1 MHIHIV
7 TETHVDP
14 TIHRG
19 DYHIARDENHASE
32 IFHDLTA
39 LSLANSEQ
47 FVIRRIRINVPETYL
62 FEHRDLGTSG
72 AVLNYVSTRW
82 YGYTTEDADSE
93 FAPIP
98 VNR

>member
-7 TETHVDP
+7 TETHVNP
-14 TIHRG
+14 TVHRG
-19 DYHIARDENHASE
+19 NYHIARDADHADDIYHE
-32 IFHDLTA
+32 LTA

-62 FEHRDLGTSG
+62 FDHRDLGTSG

-82 YGYTTEDADSE
+82 HRYTTKDADSE
-93 FAPIP
+93 YAPLP
-98 VNR
+98 ANR